1 MMSNVTKSLYLT
13 LLLVTILVISSCG
26 QQEPQ
31 VVVAE
36 RTAYDFMIDDIHGGT
51 IDLSAFKGNNVTMF
65 VNTASECGLTPQF
78 TKLQELYDKYRG
90 QGFTIIG
97 FPSDSFKQEPLAG
110 VEIVTFC
117 TDNFLV
123 TFPLAVKTDVKGPD
137 KNPLYVWLTDP
148 ANNPEFPQE
157 QGEISWNFEKFI
169 VDRDGKIVG
178 RFKPEVEPD
187 DPYITATIE
196 AAISGSI

>member
-1 MMSNVTKSLYLT
+1 MSNVAKAFHLT

-31 VVVAE
+31 VVVSD
-36 RTAYDFMIDDIHGGT
+36 RTAYDFMVEDIHGGT
-51 IDLSAFKGNNVTMF
+51 IDLSAFKGNTVTLF

-78 TKLQELYDKYRG
+78 TKLEALYEQYQD

-110 VEIVTFC
+110 EEIVTFC

-123 TFPLAVKTDVKGPD
+123 TFPLAVKTDVIGTD

-157 QGEISWNFEKFI
+157 QAEISWNFEKFVI
-169 VDRDGKIVG
+169 DKNGSIVG
-178 RFKPEVEPD
+178 RFKPQVEPD
-187 DPYITATIE
+187 DPYLIATIE
-196 AAISGSI
+196 AALSGSM